1 MCKTN
6 LQSIV
11 QFLSNPSTSGYDR
24 QDLIDE
30 CEECIQELRRR
41 SSMQRGDKGGGIVA
55 NPEAQ
60 KTLPIVSDLILHSKS
75 GNNVEALAKATEA
88 LEDLASWF

>member
-11 QFLSNPSTSGYDR
+11 QFLRNPSTSGYDR

-41 SSMQRGDKGGGIVA
+41 RSMPRGDKGGGIVT

-60 KTLPIVSDLILHSKS
+60 KTLPIVSDLILHLKS
-75 GNNVEALAKATEA
+75 GNDVEALAKTTEA
-88 LEDLASWF
+88 LDNLANWI